1 MNMKV
6 SRKIYFEMSM
16 LVTTKKQHY
25 LTLRL
30 FFTEV

>member
-6 SRKIYFEMSM
+6 SRKIYFKMSM
-16 LVTTKKQHY
+16 LVTTEKQYY

>member
-1 MNMKV
+1 MNIKV
-6 SRKIYFEMSM
+6 SRKIYFKMSM
-16 LVTTKKQHY
+16 LVMTEKQHY